1 MPVFR
6 DDSSAEIAAALGA
19 LPSGSAVSVVA
30 TKLLDLFTSGSIAPG
45 TRLPPERQLA
55 ATLEVGRSAVREAL
69 AALEILGIVDV
80 RPGSGTYLRGTASEL
95 LPQSLSWGVLIGER
109 STTELLELRSGLEI
123 YVARLAADRLTE
135 AQLASLRH
143 HLDQMRASAG
153 RLQAFVKA
161 DLAFHHEL
169 ATSVDNSV
177 LLDLLQIV
185 RSLLRIWVDRAVQD
199 EGHAQTALEE
209 HEAVYRALAAR
220 DGDAAASAM
229 ATHMATASARLASM
243 RVDSEPPSSTGA
255 A

>member
-1 MPVFR
+1 MRTPQ
-6 DDSSAEIAAALGA
+6 L
-19 LPSGSAVSVVA
+19 
-30 TKLLDLFTSGSIAPG
+30 
-45 TRLPPERQLA
+45 RLW
-55 ATLEVGRSAVREAL
+55 GRSSL

-95 LPQSLSWGVLIGER
+95 LPQSLCWGVLIGER

-135 AQLASLRH
+135 AQLSSLRR
-143 HLDQMRASAG
+143 HLDQMRSSVG

-199 EGHAQTALEE
+199 EGNAQTALEE

-243 RVDSEPPSSTGA
+243 RVDSEPPSTTGA

>member
-6 DDSSAEIAAALGA
+6 NDSSAEIAAALGA

-30 TKLLDLFTSGSIAPG
+30 TRLLDLFTSGSIAPG

-55 ATLEVGRSAVREAL
+55 TSLEVGRSAVREAL

-95 LPQSLSWGVLIGER
+95 LPQSLSWGMLIGER

-123 YVARLAADRLTE
+123 YVARLAADRLSE
-135 AQLASLRH
+135 AELGSLRR
-143 HLDQMRASAG
+143 HLDRMRESIDDLRG
-153 RLQAFVKA
+153 FVKA

-169 ATSVDNSV
+169 AESADNSV

-185 RSLLRIWVDRAVQD
+185 RSLLRVWVDRAVQD
-199 EGHAQTALEE
+199 EGHARTALDE

-229 ATHMATASARLASM
+229 AAHMATASARLSQFTEA
-243 RVDSEPPSSTGA
+243 EHGETAHAG
-255 A
+255 